1 MADKLLIVIA
11 NSDITNVREIIPPLV
26 QATVAAA
33 MEYEVELLFTG
44 QASQLVVS
52 GVADKLIN
60 LADQKS
66 VYEYI
71 RAAKMAGVII
81 KVCTPNMEDWQD
93 ELISEIDE
101 TVGSAYM
108 INEAMDDSVVTLT
121 Y

>member
-11 NSDITNVREIIPPLV
+11 NSDITNVREITPPLV

-33 MEYEVELLFTG
+33 MEYDVELLFTG
-44 QASQLVVS
+44 QASQLVIR

-60 LADQKS
+60 PTEQKS
-66 VYEYI
+66 VHDYI
-71 RAAKMAGVII
+71 RAAKAAGVSI
-81 KVCTPNMEDWQD
+81 KVCTPSMEDWQD
-93 ELISEIDE
+93 ELIAEIDE

-108 INEAMDDSVVTLT
+108 INEAMDDSVATLT

>member
-1 MADKLLIVIA
+1 MADKLLIVIS
-11 NSDITNVREIIPPLV
+11 NSDITDAHEITPPLV

-44 QASQLVVS
+44 RASQLVVQ

-60 LADQKS
+60 SAEQKS
-66 VYEYI
+66 IYEYI
-71 RAAKMAGVII
+71 CAAKKAGVSI
-81 KVCTPNMEDWQD
+81 KVCIPTMEDFND
-93 ELISEIDE
+93 TLIPEVDE

-108 INEAMDDSVVTLT
+108 INEAMDDSVATLT

>member
-1 MADKLLIVIA
+1 MADKLLIVLS
-11 NSDITNVREIIPPLV
+11 NCDITKVREITPALV

-44 QASQLVVS
+44 QASQLVVK

-60 LADQKS
+60 PAEQKS
-66 VYEYI
+66 VYDYI
-71 RAAKMAGVII
+71 CAAKKAGVII
-81 KVCTPNMEDWQD
+81 KVCTPTMEDWQD

-108 INEAMDDSVVTLT
+108 INEAMDDSVATLT